1 MKDEYTTTELYDY
14 VSRCESIDEFQQ
26 ILSNLRSQRKE
37 WMDKISEII
46 QDNHFSESSMAQLC
60 GVSRQSVHKWVNGAI
75 PKSRDTFIRIG
86 FAANY
91 DLDTMNHF
99 LQRYGGWDK
108 LYARNLEDSVRIFL
122 LNNNKI
128 ENTYSN
134 YEKILGLIK
143 EELNKSDIGCE
154 EETYET
160 TMISLDL
167 MRLKS
172 IPELMDFVHSKCY
185 AFKKQFYKLYD
196 YIEEYINKN
205 LLPDDE
211 DNISLLAKSQQWS
224 SSLRQCVSEVS
235 QKKWYPQRN
244 KLISLGIHLNM
255 NISQIN
261 EMLEL
266 AQMEK
271 LCAKVPFDSLIIY
284 SLENAELEDLIHCD
298 GTDEL
303 CMYVKNI
310 LSSLDF
316 EEGEF
321 FLEELPKCV
330 TNDEI

>member
-1 MKDEYTTTELYDY
+1 MKDEYSTSDLYDF
-14 VSRCESIDEFQQ
+14 VSRCESIDEFQK
-26 ILSNLRSQRKE
+26 ILTNLKSQRIE
-37 WMDKISEII
+37 WINKISEII
-46 QDNHFSESSMAQLC
+46 RDNQFSESSMANIC
-60 GVSRQSVHKWVNGAI
+60 GISRQSVHKWVNGAI

-91 DLDTMNHF
+91 DLDEMNHF

-108 LYARNLEDSVRIFL
+108 LYARNLEDSVCIFL
-122 LNNNKI
+122 LTNDKI
-128 ENTYSN
+128 EHTYSN

-143 EELNKSDIGCE
+143 QEIHDYDLTNE

-160 TMISLDL
+160 TMISMDL

-172 IPELMDFVHSKCY
+172 IPELMEFVHSRSY
-185 AFKKQFYKLYD
+185 VFRKQFYKLYD

-205 LLPDDE
+205 LLQDEE

-271 LCAKVPFDSLIIY
+271 LCARVPFESLIIY

-316 EEGEF
+316 EEGDF
-321 FLEELPKCV
+321 FFEELPKYSM
-330 TNDEI
+330 D